1 MAKGD
6 LFDNGDINR
15 SEVAKNDLENI
26 THLADKGMI
35 NDKQSKQSLILE
47 GSAIIVHSAS
57 CSDIRW
63 NNVKNYVTKA

>member
-15 SEVAKNDLENI
+15 SEVAKNNLENI
-26 THLADKGMI
+26 AGTHLADKGMI
-35 NDKQSKQSLILE
+35 NDKQSKQSLIIE

-57 CSDIRW
+57 C
-63 NNVKNYVTKA
+63 